1 MFYSRLLSCEALH
14 GIIRLLGNS
23 KLYIFVLPDIRNSN
37 FLTES
42 VEYFII
48 CLLNGFQQSS

>member
-23 KLYIFVLPDIRNSN
+23 ELYIFVLPDIRNSN